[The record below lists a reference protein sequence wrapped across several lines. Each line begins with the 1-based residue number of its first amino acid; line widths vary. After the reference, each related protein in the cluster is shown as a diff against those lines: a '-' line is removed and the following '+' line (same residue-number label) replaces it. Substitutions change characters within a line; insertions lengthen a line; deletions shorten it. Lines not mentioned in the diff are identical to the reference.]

1 MAAYGRP
8 GNCYLIYIISQN
20 RGQISASAQN
30 GTAQISE
37 KTGQCRCYISGSL
50 QKVNARSMLI
60 QCTFNARSYV
70 QCTFNVRSHVRT
82 FVRSMHVQCTLN
94 AFTMRTSVVMR
105 FLCAHNA
112 SSVREIRIL
121 HARSLP
127 AADIDSNE
135 IYADSQSGGRP
146 FSDECK
152 KPAIV
157 CRDQISMRFEDSMYI
172 QLYISVHTTIH
183 KPQNCCSL
191 TSPEHSHERRK
202 SIAGGGSESGP
213 SPFSV

>member
-37 KTGQCRCYISGSL
+37 KAGQCRCYISGSL
-50 QKVNARSMLI
+50 QKVNVRSMLI
-60 QCTFNARSYV
+60 QCSFNARSMRV
-70 QCTFNVRSHVRT
+70 QCAFNAHKRS
-82 FVRSMHVQCTLN
+82 N
-94 AFTMRTSVVMR
+94 AFFMRVKRAMR

-121 HARSLP
+121 RVKYVFCAHKIRILHARSIP

-152 KPAIV
+152 S
-157 CRDQISMRFEDSMYI
+157 R
-172 QLYISVHTTIH
+172 L
-183 KPQNCCSL
+183 
-191 TSPEHSHERRK
+191 
-202 SIAGGGSESGP
+202 
-213 SPFSV
+213 

>member
-1 MAAYGRP
+1 MAAYSRP

-82 FVRSMHVQCTLN
+82 FNARSMHVKCAFN

-105 FLCAHNA
+105 FLCAYNA
-112 SSVREIRIL
+112 FSVREIRIL
-121 HARSLP
+121 RVKYVFCTREIRILRVKYVFYTHGPFPRLILTPMRSMPILSLEEGRSQTS
-127 AADIDSNE
+127 AKSRLQSAETRYQCDSKTLCTYN
-135 IYADSQSGGRP
+135 Y
-146 FSDECK
+146 
-152 KPAIV
+152 
-157 CRDQISMRFEDSMYI
+157 
-172 QLYISVHTTIH
+172 T
-183 KPQNCCSL
+183 
-191 TSPEHSHERRK
+191 
-202 SIAGGGSESGP
+202 
-213 SPFSV
+213 

>member
-82 FVRSMHVQCTLN
+82 FNARSMHVKCAFN
-94 AFTMRTSVVMR
+94 AFTMRTSVVMRFLCAYNAFSVRAIRVMR

-121 HARSLP
+121 RVKYVFCTR
-127 AADIDSNE
+127 E
-135 IYADSQSGGRP
+135 IRILFA
-146 FSDECK
+146 
-152 KPAIV
+152 
-157 CRDQISMRFEDSMYI
+157 
-172 QLYISVHTTIH
+172 
-183 KPQNCCSL
+183 
-191 TSPEHSHERRK
+191 
-202 SIAGGGSESGP
+202 
-213 SPFSV
+213 